1 MDDSTIDGL
10 LESIIKAN
18 NNLTESNDSNNW
30 EQIGRDIEALQ
41 ALVRQLETARENEKN
56 NTVTIQ
62 NGNTVGGNSTVN
74 GQNVMVNNVY

>member
-62 NGNTVGGNSTVN
+62 NGNTLGGNSTVN